1 MLNSWY
7 LCQPGI
13 HCFAGLADT
22 INFYQA
28 TDNRIPHMTSRNLK
42 MDSNPET
49 QQQYGF
55 FSFRGGRLRFC
66 LAALFTIFIAETILM
81 LALSL
86 FPPMPAIITAL
97 LDALLLAGIVFL
109 IFWPQLKKEIT
120 FQDVRIA
127 ETQETLRKSEE
138 RYRALVESTEDSIY
152 LVNRQ
157 YCYVFMNKNHMA
169 RLGYSAEDYVGRPY
183 SEFHSE
189 DETLRFEAAVDE
201 VFALG
206 RSIQQEHQSN
216 RDELFFLRTL
226 SPLRDK
232 DNNVTAVMVISKQIT
247 ERKKMEEK
255 LRKLSLTDELTGLY
269 NRRGFMTIAA
279 QQIKMANRLKR
290 ELLLTSIDLDDLKV
304 INDTMGHKEG
314 DQALINTTSI
324 LLETFR
330 SSDIIAR
337 IGGDEFVALQI
348 KNPEDPN
355 LTASTIR
362 LQTALSTF
370 NAQSGNPYKLSLS
383 FGSALYNP
391 AEGKPFELL
400 LEEADAKMYE
410 QKKAKNRKNKEQYE
424 RPAQ

>member
-1 MLNSWY
+1 MALKSGRTDRN
-7 LCQPGI
+7 P
-13 HCFAGLADT
+13 
-22 INFYQA
+22 NF
-28 TDNRIPHMTSRNLK
+28 
-42 MDSNPET
+42 

-55 FSFRGGRLRFC
+55 FSFRGGRMRFC
-66 LAALFTIFIAETILM
+66 LTALFTIFIAEIIIM

-86 FPPMPAIITAL
+86 LPPLPNIITAL
-97 LDALLLAGIVFL
+97 LDALLLASIVFM

-120 FQDVRIA
+120 FQDARIA
-127 ETQETLRKSEE
+127 ETQETLRKSED

-157 YCYVFMNKNHMA
+157 YCYVFMNKNHLA
-169 RLGYSAEDYVGRPY
+169 RLGYSAEDYVGRSY

-189 DETLRFEAAVDE
+189 DETRRFEAAVDE
-201 VFALG
+201 VFAMG

-216 RDELFFLRTL
+216 RDDLYFLRTL

-247 ERKKMEEK
+247 ERKKMEDK

-279 QQIKMANRLKR
+279 QQIKIANRLKR

-314 DQALINTTSI
+314 DQALINATSI

-348 KNPEDPN
+348 KNPEDPS
-355 LTASTIR
+355 LAASTDR
-362 LQTALSTF
+362 LQATLATF
-370 NAQSGNPYKLSLS
+370 NAQSGKPYKLSLS
-383 FGSALYNP
+383 FGSAVYNP
-391 AEGKPFELL
+391 ADGKPFELL

-410 QKKAKNRKNKEQYE
+410 QKKAKNSKKKK
-424 RPAQ
+424 